1 MSLGERPDGLAEVV
15 AAAQGGSVP
24 AFEEIYRELA
34 PTVASYLRWNGVS
47 DVESLTNEVMAQVHR
62 NLGRFSGDGAAFR
75 SWVFTIAH
83 HRMVDDRR
91 TTSRR
96 PVLADAEIRDSA
108 ITGDAELDALEVLS
122 DQDLRDL
129 LEVLSPDQRDVVLLR
144 IVADLSIDDVA
155 AALGK
160 RTGAVKSLQ
169 HRALATLRRHLER
182 EHLHHD

>member
-1 MSLGERPDGLAEVV
+1 MSTGDPTSDLAEVV
-15 AAAQGGSVP
+15 AAAQRGSVV
-24 AFEEIYRELA
+24 AFEQLYRDLA
-34 PTVASYLRWNGVS
+34 PTVASYLRWNGVT
-47 DVESLTNEVMAQVHR
+47 DVESLTNEVLAQVHR
-62 NLGRFSGDGAAFR
+62 NLPRFTGDGPAFR

-91 TTSRR
+91 SASRR
-96 PVLADAEIRDSA
+96 PVVADSEIRETA
-108 ITGDAELDALEVLS
+108 ITGDVELDAFEALS
-122 DQDLRDL
+122 DQDLRAL
-129 LEVLSPDQRDVVLLR
+129 LDVLSPDQRDVVLLR

-182 EHLHHD
+182 ERQHLD